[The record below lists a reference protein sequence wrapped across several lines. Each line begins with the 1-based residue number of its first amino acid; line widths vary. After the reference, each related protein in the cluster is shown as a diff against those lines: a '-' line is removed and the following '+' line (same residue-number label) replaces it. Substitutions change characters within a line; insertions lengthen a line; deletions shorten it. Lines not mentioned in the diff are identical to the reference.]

1 MVLESFNFIQGNL
14 MKVNYQKVILM
25 VSESTII
32 KKEIITKV
40 NGFMVRKKEME
51 FYQPMVRSM
60 KVNGQTT

>member
-1 MVLESFNFIQGNL
+1 